1 MANSKSARKRIRQNE
16 VRRQRNVRVR
26 SRLRT
31 QINHFSRALEEGDVA
46 KAEAQFQTVESLLDR
61 AASKGVI
68 PRKRASRK
76 TGRLA
81 LALNKL
87 RAEA

>member
-16 VRRQRNVRVR
+16 ARRVRNVRVR

-31 QINHFSRALEEGDVA
+31 HITHFSKALEEGNVEQ
-46 KAEAQFQTVESLLDR
+46 AEAKFREVESMLDK

-81 LALNKL
+81 QRLNDL
-87 RAEA
+87 RAQA

>member
-26 SRLRT
+26 SKLRT
-31 QINHFSRALEEGDVA
+31 QITKLGKALEEGDVS
-46 KAEAQFQTVESLLDR
+46 KAEEQFRAVESMLDR

-81 LALNKL
+81 KRLEDL
-87 RAEA
+87 RTQG